1 MAINQTDTN
10 SLLEQLSII
19 PTGKRRGRL
28 RIYFGY
34 AAGVGKTCAMLNDA
48 HEAKKDG
55 IDIVAGYIEPHART
69 ETMALLDGLE
79 LLPSLVISYK
89 DIVLKEFDL
98 DRAIQ
103 RSPDLILVDELAHTN
118 ADGCRHKKRY
128 QDVEEL
134 LHAGIDV
141 YTTVNVQHIE
151 SLNDVVASIT
161 DVSVRERI
169 PDSVFDSADQIE
181 LVDIEPDDLID
192 RLNKGKVYQEEQAQR
207 ALANFFT
214 KEKLIALREIA
225 LRRTADQVNRVA
237 VQNAAQNI
245 VPSKS
250 SSAYTNEHI
259 MVCLSSAPSNARVI
273 RTAARMADA
282 FHGAFTALLVETQG
296 SKEMP
301 DKSKT
306 IVRENLRL
314 AEQLGAQIATVYG
327 EDIPGQIAEYAN
339 TSRVS
344 KIVIGRSSHTRK
356 LFAKSNFVDRLTTLA
371 PNLDIYIIPD
381 TQSSYYVRAPRFT
394 KPTELSLADTAKS
407 GIILI
412 VCTLI
417 GFWFNSLGFSEVNI
431 ITVYILGVLM
441 TAIVTKGKLYSA
453 VSSVL
458 GVLVFNFFFT
468 EPYFSLQ
475 AYDPG
480 YPVTFLVMFLASF
493 ITSTLTT
500 RVKEQA
506 RQSAQKAYRTEVL
519 LETSR
524 KLQQAKEKAD
534 ILSETAQQMVKL
546 LDRTV
551 IFYSVQQN
559 TLSEPLVF
567 SKEDKVADPQDYL
580 GTDERAVAEWVYK
593 NNKRAGA
600 TTNTLSGSKCLY
612 LAVRAGD
619 TVFAVAAI
627 VMERQAPLEVFEK
640 SLMIAML
647 GECALALE
655 KEHLNETQK
664 QITIQIQ
671 QEQLRA
677 NLLRAI
683 SHDLRTPLTSISGN
697 AGILMGNSAVINEAQ
712 KKGLYTDIYDDSMWL
727 INLVE
732 NLLSITRIDNGTVN
746 LNMQPELLEEVIAE
760 ALLHINR
767 NSVEHKI
774 ETVLD
779 DELLMAKMDSQLIIQ
794 IFINIVDN
802 AIKYTPPGSHI
813 TISARHE
820 KQMVLVEISDDGLG
834 ISEEAKA
841 KLFDMFYTADN
852 IRGDGRRGL
861 GLGLSLCKSIINA
874 HGGTIYVKDNVS
886 HGTVFC
892 FTLQAEEVNY
902 HE

>member
-1 MAINQTDTN
+1 MAINQTDSN
-10 SLLEQLSII
+10 SLLEQLSTV
-19 PTGKRRGRL
+19 PAGKMRGRL

-48 HEAKKDG
+48 HEAQKDG
-55 IDIVAGYIEPHART
+55 IDVVAGYIEPHVRP

-79 LLPSLVISYK
+79 FLPPLEISYRG
-89 DIVLKEFDL
+89 ITLKEFDL
-98 DRAIQ
+98 DRALR
-103 RSPDLILVDELAHTN
+103 RSPGLILVDELAHTN

-128 QDVEEL
+128 QDVDEL
-134 LHAGIDV
+134 LGAGIDV
-141 YTTVNVQHIE
+141 YTTINVQHIE

-161 DVSVRERI
+161 GVSVRERI
-169 PDSVFDSADQIE
+169 PDSVYDSANQVE
-181 LVDIEPDDLID
+181 LVDIDPDDLID
-192 RLNKGKVYQEEQAQR
+192 RLNKGKIYREEQAQR
-207 ALANFFT
+207 ALTNFFT

-237 VQNAAQNI
+237 KQNSAQNSEH
-245 VPSKS
+245 SKNS
-250 SSAYTNEHI
+250 NSYANEHI
-259 MVCLSSAPSNARVI
+259 LVCLSSASSNAKVI

-282 FHGAFTALLVETQG
+282 FHSAFTALFVETPWT
-296 SKEMP
+296 KELA
-301 DKSKT
+301 DKNKT
-306 IVRENLRL
+306 IMRENLRL

-327 EDIPGQIAEYAN
+327 EDIPEQIAEYAK

-344 KIVIGRSSHTRK
+344 KIVMGRSSHTKK
-356 LFAKSNFVDRLTTLA
+356 LFTKYNFVDKLTMLA

-381 TQSSYYVRAPRFT
+381 TQSSFYARTPRFT

-407 GIILI
+407 VGILI

-417 GFWFNSLGFSEVNI
+417 GFWFSSLDFSEVNI

-441 TAIVTKGKLYSA
+441 TAIATKGKLYSA

-458 GVLVFNFFFT
+458 SVLVFNFFFT
-468 EPYFSLQ
+468 EPHLSLQ

-480 YPVTFLVMFLASF
+480 YPVTFLIMFLASF
-493 ITSTLTT
+493 ITSSLTK
-500 RVKEQA
+500 RVKGQA
-506 RQSAQKAYRTEVL
+506 SQSAQKAYRTEVL

-524 KLQQAKEKAD
+524 KLQLAKGQLD
-534 ILSETAQQMVKL
+534 ILSETAHQMVKL

-551 IFYSVQQN
+551 IFYFAQQN

-567 SKEDKVADPQDYL
+567 PKEESGVDPQAYL

-600 TTNTLSGSKCLY
+600 TTNTLSAAKCLY
-612 LAVRAGD
+612 LAVRGGN
-619 TVFAVAAI
+619 TVFAVASI
-627 VMERQAPLEVFEK
+627 VMDKEAPLEAFEK

-655 KEHLNETQK
+655 KERLYETQK
-664 QITIQIQ
+664 QNSMQIQ

-683 SHDLRTPLTSISGN
+683 SHDLRTPLTTISGN
-697 AGILMGNSAVINEAQ
+697 AGILMGNSEVLSEAQ

-732 NLLSITRIDNGTVN
+732 NLLSITRIDNGTLN
-746 LNMQPELLEEVIAE
+746 LNLQPELLEEVIAE

-767 NSVEHKI
+767 NSVEHQI

-794 IFINIVDN
+794 VLINIVDN
-802 AIKYTPPGSHI
+802 AIKYTPAGSHI
-813 TISARHE
+813 TVSARHE
-820 KQMVLVEISDDGLG
+820 KQMVLVEISDDGSG
-834 ISEEAKA
+834 ISGEAKA

-861 GLGLSLCKSIINA
+861 GLGLSLCKSIISA
-874 HGGTIYVKDNVS
+874 HNGTIYVKDNVPQ
-886 HGTVFC
+886 GTVFC